1 MADAAAEALVAA
13 HMAMLRT
20 RYLEAMVE
28 QMKTLSESLA
38 ACEGRTLSEEDR
50 AALRHVTHKLAG
62 TGKTYGFPDLSIVA
76 RRLDDLMINDPA
88 APVDELARM
97 TRDVLAQCTAAQGG
111 VEAPQVP
118 EPEVRP
124 QALARP
130 EPAPSSAPR
139 AAFGRRNVETAS
151 APVIARPAAPVE
163 TAPQLKRRPLILVAD
178 DDEAVR
184 NLFGS
189 LFAEDARV
197 VFATNADEALDMMRR
212 FPPDVVLLD
221 DIMPGAITGL
231 KLLENLKASRDLN
244 HIPIVMITASDG
256 EEHVERGLSAGAAG
270 YITKPFDA
278 VAVVNWVRNLL
289 AREMS

>member
-1 MADAAAEALVAA
+1 MADASAEALVAA
-13 HMAMLRT
+13 HMAMLRA

-38 ACEGRTLSEEDR
+38 ACEARTLSEEGR

-76 RRLDDLMINDPA
+76 RRLDDVMINDPA
-88 APVDELARM
+88 APVAELAQM
-97 TRDVLAQCTAAQGG
+97 ARDVLAQCAAAQGG
-111 VEAPQVP
+111 VEPPPVP

-130 EPAPSSAPR
+130 EPAPAAPR
-139 AAFGRRNVETAS
+139 GTFGRRNVEAAS
-151 APVIARPAAPVE
+151 APVVARPTAPVE
-163 TAPQLKRRPLILVAD
+163 TTPQLKRRPLILVAD

-197 VFATNADEALDMMRR
+197 VFATNSDEALTMMRR

-244 HIPIVMITASDG
+244 HIPVVMITASDG

>member
-1 MADAAAEALVAA
+1 MADTSAEALVAA

-20 RYLEAMVE
+20 RYLEAMVA
-28 QMKTLSESLA
+28 QMETLSDNLT
-38 ACEGRTLSEEDR
+38 ACERRTLDDEGR
-50 AALRHVTHKLAG
+50 AGLRHIAHKLAG

-88 APVDELARM
+88 APMNELAVLA
-97 TRDVLAQCTAAQGG
+97 RDVLAQCTAAQGG
-111 VEAPQVP
+111 VEPPPAP
-118 EPEVRP
+118 EPDVRP
-124 QALARP
+124 QALART
-130 EPAPSSAPR
+130 ESAPAPR
-139 AAFGRRNVETAS
+139 GAFGRRNTEA
-151 APVIARPAAPVE
+151 APPVIARTVAPPAPSHS
-163 TAPQLKRRPLILVAD
+163 LKRRPLILVAD

-197 VFATNADEALDMMRR
+197 VFATNSDEALVMMRR

-244 HIPIVMITASDG
+244 HIPVVMITASDG
-256 EEHVERGLSAGAAG
+256 EEHVERGLNAGAAG